1 MLNLDYREV
10 EVKSPLGLHLEKI
23 LSDDKG
29 IEVKELE
36 FKDTFIKILMKH
48 CFSIKVDDT
57 DSEILIFIN
66 RDNKVKYG
74 FNLEM
79 PCDCSVVNELNKLLN
94 NLEKIIQDF
103 FKNEKVEDKKEEKE
117 EPISLNKSLNEIVDK
132 IIDIL
137 TLGEEE

>member
-10 EVKSPLGLHLEKI
+10 EVKSPLGLHLKEI
-23 LSDDKG
+23 LSSDKKVT
-29 IEVKELE
+29 VKEIE

-57 DSEILIFIN
+57 DSEILIFID

-79 PCDCSVVNELNKLLN
+79 PCGCSVVNELNKLLN

-103 FKNEKVEDKKEEKE
+103 FKNEKVENKKEEKE
-117 EPISLNKSLNEIVDK
+117 EPINLDKSLNELVDK
-132 IIDIL
+132 LIDIL